1 MVLRSFILLAGL
13 ALTACSVP
21 TDSPLPTRAVVAE
34 TTLPPIKR
42 FTSTAGFAPTRSNA
56 DMARDF
62 LDLSFQLESGR
73 ALPRLTKFEGPI
85 TVRIEGRATQ
95 TMQQDLTALLSRLRR
110 EARLDISQV
119 TSGDANITIHA
130 VTRRNIRRALPN
142 AACFVVPNVTDLVD
156 YRGARASNRT
166 DWSALQNRE
175 RIAIFLS
182 YDTSP
187 QDIRDCLHEELAQ
200 ALGPLN
206 DLFRLHDS
214 VFNDDNFHSVLTGFD
229 MLMLRAYY
237 DPAIKNG
244 MTRAEASARIRSVL
258 ARLNPSGER
267 RASNPLPTTPNAWK
281 SLITTALGAPGSNQ
295 RLNAANRAVAFAQS
309 QGWRDHRLAF
319 SHYALARQLR
329 ADDLDQA
336 KLHFE
341 QAALLYASVANG
353 GPQES
358 HMLIQLAAYDISDGN
373 PDKALTRLNAAKTAA
388 TRAQNAAQLASVL
401 MLQSEALAMTGR
413 TQDARRARLDS
424 LGWARY
430 GFGPDWAVQA
440 RLREIAALNPQNE
453 RL

>member
-1 MVLRSFILLAGL
+1 MLRSFILLAGL

-21 TDSPLPTRAVVAE
+21 TETPLPTRAVVAE

-42 FTSTAGFAPTRSNA
+42 FSNVTTPAPTRSNA

-73 ALPRLTKFEGPI
+73 QLPRLTRFEGPI

-95 TMQQDLTALLSRLRR
+95 TMQQDLTALLARLRR
-110 EARLDISQV
+110 EAKIDISQV
-119 TSGDANITIHA
+119 QSGDANITIHA

-142 AACFVVPNVTDLVD
+142 AACFVVPNVADLSD
-156 YRGARASNRT
+156 YRSARSSART
-166 DWSALQNRE
+166 DWSALARRD

-237 DPAIKNG
+237 DPALQNG
-244 MTRAEASARIRSVL
+244 MSRTEAAGRIRQIL
-258 ARLNPSGER
+258 ARLNPAGER
-267 RASNPLPTTPNAWK
+267 RASAPLATTPNAWK
-281 SLITTALGAPGSNQ
+281 GLITTALGAPGSNQ
-295 RLNAANRAVAFAQS
+295 RLNAANRAVAFAQA

-329 ADDLDQA
+329 ADDLDRA

-341 QAALLYASVANG
+341 QAERLYAGVARN
-353 GPQES
+353 GPQET
-358 HMLIQLAAYDISDGN
+358 HMQIQLAAFDVAEGN
-373 PDKALTRLNAAKTAA
+373 ADVALKRLAVAKTSA

-413 TQDARRARLDS
+413 TADARRARLDS